1 MAYPTTITFRRCAPT
16 MAPRQT
22 SYAASG
28 ITASA
33 KVEVEA
39 GSMYWLTSRTRRSTS
54 RSTWAVSWARRWAS
68 SPGSASCS
76 RAPLDTHLE
85 SIGRSL
91 PPGSCRAS
99 STTFPPTQTLRCSIS
114 GGRCFKTSSRMFSPA
129 APRVELPAITL
140 SSRLRLERA
149 SSSIDCRAT
158 RADPSRSTTVWVWVS
173 RSRISA
179 AWDSWVRPP
188 VSRRRRISSTAIA
201 CPSARRTRL
210 QTRIVT
216 APVPASTHTRRSANN
231 SSSSDMWGIVV
242 LEMGIDKP
250 VNLLKMSSIEPIS
263 LSDQAPDRI
272 PLEEVYMRM
281 AEELAK
287 RSTCARLQ
295 VGSVIT
301 TGDLTQVLGIGY
313 NGNAKGL
320 PNQCDSTQPGNCGC
334 LHSEQNCLIK
344 AGAQLP
350 GKVMFVSASPCVM
363 CAKMIINTNVAR
375 VYYREAYRDPAGLN
389 VLRQGGV
396 EVIHY
401 ERWRDLWR

>member
-1 MAYPTTITFRRCAPT
+1 M
-16 MAPRQT
+16 
-22 SYAASG
+22 
-28 ITASA
+28 TARA
-33 KVEVEA
+33 KEDVMA

-54 RSTWAVSWARRWAS
+54 RSTWAVSCARRGAS
-68 SPGSASCS
+68 TPGSASCS

-85 SIGRSL
+85 SMGSSL
-91 PPGSCRAS
+91 PPGSWRAS
-99 STTFPPTQTLRCSIS
+99 STTLPATQTFRWSIS

-129 APRVELPAITL
+129 APRVELPAMTL

-149 SSSIDCRAT
+149 SSSMDWRAT
-158 RADPSRSTTVWVWVS
+158 SAEPSRSTTDWVWVS

-179 AWDSWVRPP
+179 ACDSWVRPP
-188 VSRRRRISSTAIA
+188 VSSRRRSSSTATA

-210 QTRIVT
+210 QTRAAT
-216 APVPASTHTRRSANN
+216 PPVPARTHTRRSANN
-231 SSSSDMWGIVV
+231 SSSSDMLGIVV
-242 LEMGIDKP
+242 WELGIDKP
-250 VNLLKMSSIEPIS
+250 VNMGKMASIEPVS

-320 PNQCDSTQPGNCGC
+320 PNRCDSSQPGNCGC
-334 LHSEQNCLIK
+334 LHSETNALIK

-350 GKVMFVSASPCVM
+350 GKVMFISASPCVM

-375 VYYREAYRDPAGLN
+375 VYYREAYRDPAGLD

-401 ERWRDLWR
+401 DRWRDLWR